1 MVLLAVTTDWSV
13 TFFFRLSYRVNI
25 VMVAA
30 FHKEVIDLSVRYSR
44 SEFTVKLFAAT
55 DQELSVNEQVL
66 EVTCAHASC
75 IVYKNLKY
83 I

>member
-30 FHKEVIDLSVRYSR
+30 FHKEVIDLSVRYR
-44 SEFTVKLFAAT
+44 IHG
-55 DQELSVNEQVL
+55 Q
-66 EVTCAHASC
+66 
-75 IVYKNLKY
+75 IVRGY
-83 I
+83 